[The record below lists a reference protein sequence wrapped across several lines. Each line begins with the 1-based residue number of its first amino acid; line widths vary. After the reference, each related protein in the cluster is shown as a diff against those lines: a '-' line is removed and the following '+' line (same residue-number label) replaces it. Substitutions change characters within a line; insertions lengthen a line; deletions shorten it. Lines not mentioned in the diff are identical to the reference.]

1 MQKVLRG
8 IRNGGTPSES
18 PAKGRFDI
26 MKKLTNLRLISLRRI
41 NAAQYLYVLITKII
55 AENSFS
61 RRKVDNKSNNLS
73 KRNSAMSYPSIFSQ
87 IKMSGFGKISNA
99 HPKAG

>member
-1 MQKVLRG
+1 
-8 IRNGGTPSES
+8 
-18 PAKGRFDI
+18 

-73 KRNSAMSYPSIFSQ
+73 KKNSVMLYSSIFSQ
-87 IKMSGFGKISNA
+87 IKIQFFGKILKA
-99 HPKAG
+99 HPKAR